1 MENVIMYQKNED
13 LIEKLL
19 ELISIFTKTLDTK

>member
-19 ELISIFTKTLDTK
+19 ELKSIFSKTLDTK